1 MNNDSNDNQTSD
13 LNTDEPKFKLPDP
26 DLDNITVL
34 TENLPNKPIL
44 PWNRYDSDWDE
55 NLNQD
60 IDKNIDME
68 EKEQDLP
75 MEEVII
81 PIKKGQDLS
90 KID

>member
-13 LNTDEPKFKLPDP
+13 LNADEPKFKLPDP

-60 IDKNIDME
+60 IDIE

-75 MEEVII
+75 IEEVII